1 MPYWDFA
8 SMAALLFTAVATPIE
23 ARPLLSP
30 LPPAPAPAPA
40 LAHIFTP
47 ALALSGTISSRTL

>member
-23 ARPLLSP
+23 ARA
-30 LPPAPAPAPA
+30 PPTPHPS
-40 LAHIFTP
+40 LAFIFTP
-47 ALALSGTISSRTL
+47 ALALWGTISPRTL